1 MSGFKKIFFLVLIIS
16 LGLLASSDAYKV
28 SDLEFKDIF
37 KRGSVELSLRGAG
50 LKKFSSIRIA
60 AAAFYLKKDVDT
72 KDALADV
79 SKAIEIIFLQ
89 NIPAIELQRAMTKG
103 IRLNVSQKEFNK
115 LLPSNDI
122 LNAYYPSVKKM
133 DRMQIT
139 YVAGKG
145 TILEVNGVV
154 KGAIPGA
161 DFGRAFFSI
170 WLGQRPVD
178 PFFKKILLGKVKQ
191 RNVD

>member
-1 MSGFKKIFFLVLIIS
+1 MSGFKKVFFLVLIIS

-28 SDLEFKDIF
+28 SNLEFKDTF
-37 KRGSVELSLRGAG
+37 KRGPVELSLRGAG
-50 LKKFSSIRIA
+50 LKKFLSIRIA
-60 AAAFYLKKDVDT
+60 AAALYMKKDVDA
-72 KDALADV
+72 KDVLNDV
-79 SKAIEIIFLQ
+79 AKAIEIIFLQ
-89 NIPAIELQRAMTKG
+89 NIPAVELQRAMTKG
-103 IRLNVSQKEFNK
+103 IRLNVSQNEFDK
-115 LLPSNDI
+115 LSPSIDI
-122 LNAYYPSVKKM
+122 LNSYYPSVKKM

-139 YVAGKG
+139 YVPGKG

-154 KGAIPGA
+154 RGSVPGA

>member
-50 LKKFSSIRIA
+50 LKKFLSIRIA

-89 NIPAIELQRAMTKG
+89 NIPAI
-103 IRLNVSQKEFNK
+103 
-115 LLPSNDI
+115 
-122 LNAYYPSVKKM
+122 
-133 DRMQIT
+133 
-139 YVAGKG
+139 
-145 TILEVNGVV
+145 
-154 KGAIPGA
+154 
-161 DFGRAFFSI
+161 
-170 WLGQRPVD
+170 
-178 PFFKKILLGKVKQ
+178 
-191 RNVD
+191 